1 MSLLTRYL
9 LRQNIFLNLTI
20 LFAGTCLY
28 LLTDLFERL
37 EDFIDAGISVGLI
50 ATFFAMKIPM
60 IISQILPAVF
70 LLAFVIQLNILE
82 RTKELM
88 ALQAGGVSPFVLLRF
103 IILYGVLWA
112 VGQFFFAQV
121 LGVTG
126 DRVAGNIWQS
136 DVRGNDTETIT
147 LRNRW
152 LTDYRGD
159 KARVIH
165 IGRAVPNQGHGSG
178 LLVYLLDP
186 SGVKIEE
193 IIRAESFTIDEKY
206 WLLKGVIKQSPASF
220 STVELDEFVLPIRQ
234 NLKGFQIFEKT
245 GSKPS
250 QLPLWELG
258 RTIRQ
263 LEKAGSNVEALRT
276 AWHVK
281 LSYAASLVVM
291 GLLALVVS
299 RLTPN
304 IYKAVG
310 GALLLVFVFY
320 SINTFCV
327 TLGEKGLV
335 SPVIAGWF
343 ADILLSALS
352 LLWLSIPWLRQKL
365 TPSSAP
371 LQVAADGSP

>member
-9 LRQNIFLNLTI
+9 LRQNLFLNLTI

-37 EDFIDAGISVGLI
+37 ENFMDAGASLGLM
-50 ATFFAMKIPM
+50 ATFFALKIPM

-70 LLAFVIQLNILE
+70 LLAFVIQLNILD

-88 ALQAGGVSPFVLLRF
+88 ALYAGGVSPFVLLRF
-103 IILYGVLWA
+103 IIVYGILWA

-126 DRVAGNIWQS
+126 DRVASTIWQS
-136 DVRGNDTETIT
+136 DIRGNDTQTIT

-159 KARVIH
+159 RARVIH
-165 IGRAVPNQGHGSG
+165 IGMAVPNKEEGSD
-178 LLVYLLDP
+178 LLVYLLDN
-186 SGVKIEE
+186 SGVKIDE
-193 IIRAESFTIDEKY
+193 IIRAESFTIEEKH
-206 WLLKGVIKQSPASF
+206 WNLKGVTRQSPASF
-220 STVELDEFVLPIRQ
+220 STVELEELVLPIRQ
-234 NLKGFQIFEKT
+234 NLKGFQLFERH

-258 RTIRQ
+258 TNIKQ
-263 LEKAGSNVEALRT
+263 LERTGSNVETLRT

-281 LSYAASLVVM
+281 LSYAASIVVM

-310 GALLLVFVFY
+310 ISLLLVFVFY

-335 SPVIAGWF
+335 SPIIAGWF
-343 ADILLSALS
+343 ADALLFTLS
-352 LLWLSIPWLRQKL
+352 LLWLITPWLRQKIS
-365 TPSSAP
+365 PSAAP
-371 LQVAADGSP
+371 LQVAADASP